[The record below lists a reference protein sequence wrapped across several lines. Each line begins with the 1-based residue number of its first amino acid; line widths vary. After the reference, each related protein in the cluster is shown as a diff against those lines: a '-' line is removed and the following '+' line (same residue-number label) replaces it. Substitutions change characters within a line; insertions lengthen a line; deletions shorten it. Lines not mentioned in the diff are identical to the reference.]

1 MGVFDIPAPLLAWAD
16 QLMSQFAPPTLRV
29 ILWGVIGAAVSMGLY
44 WLISPQARI
53 KRNEAKTLEARQA
66 LDAYE
71 GDFAGAWPQMRRMLG
86 LALKQVGIV
95 VIPAV
100 VASLPVLCMLVWMST
115 AYGYEYPRAGA
126 EPIIRT
132 HPEQVQARWI
142 ATGAGGNQP
151 GSRTPGIELLDER
164 ERVTRVI
171 PLPEPVPTVHKRQ
184 WWNALFGN
192 PAGYLPDDAAI
203 DSVEIDLPS
212 WELLGFGPGWMRGWE
227 FLFLTVLLVS
237 SIVIKIV
244 FKIK

>member
-1 MGVFDIPAPLLAWAD
+1 MGVFDVPAPLFAWTD

-29 ILWGVIGAAVSMGLY
+29 ALWGIIGAAISMGLY
-44 WLISPQARI
+44 WLVSPQAKI
-53 KRNEAKTLEARQA
+53 KHNQAKTLEARRA

-71 GDFAGAWPQMRRMLG
+71 GDFAGAWPQMRSMLG

-100 VASLPVLCMLVWMST
+100 LASLPVLCMLVWMST
-115 AYGYEYPRAGA
+115 AYGYEYPPTGT
-126 EPIIRT
+126 EPTIRT
-132 HPEQVQARWI
+132 HPQQVQARWVE
-142 ATGAGGNQP
+142 AQAGAGQP
-151 GSRTPGIELLDER
+151 GSQTPRIELIGER

-171 PLPEPVPTVHKRQ
+171 PLPNPVPTIHKRQ

-203 DSVEIDLPS
+203 DRVEIDLPS
-212 WELLGFGPGWMRGWE
+212 QELLGFGPSLIRGWE
-227 FLFLTVLLVS
+227 FLFLMVLLIS
-237 SIVIKIV
+237 SIVIKLV